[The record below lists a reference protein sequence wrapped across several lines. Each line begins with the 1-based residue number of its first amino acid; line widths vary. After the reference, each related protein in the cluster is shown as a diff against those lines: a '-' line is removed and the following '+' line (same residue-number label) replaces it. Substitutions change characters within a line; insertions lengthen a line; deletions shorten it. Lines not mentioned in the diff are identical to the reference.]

1 VIHDGRRPDLREA
14 WFRVLAAV
22 RSAALRV
29 RLKVLTW
36 QELAPLLPDDLQ
48 QFLDW
53 KYGIVA
59 SGRSVSPLGKDTGME
74 T

>member
-1 VIHDGRRPDLREA
+1 
-14 WFRVLAAV
+14 VLAAV
-22 RSAALRV
+22 KFSVLRV

-36 QELAPLLPDDLQ
+36 QELASLLPEELQ

-59 SGRSVSPLGKDTGME
+59 QGRSVSLLEGGGGSEM
-74 T
+74 